1 MKAFLRDARHS
12 FRLFFQSTAIFS
24 IVNTVLLK
32 PLPIA
37 DAGRLVALVSTSV
50 DGNGERGE
58 ETAASPAK
66 FEHWRS
72 QSAVLQ
78 DVAAY
83 LGGVMNYTG
92 GDVVEAWRS
101 TKASADIF
109 RCWGLPILR
118 GRGFTREE
126 DLPHGPLVTLLSQ
139 DLWKRRFASDPQ
151 VLGQAISLN
160 GESYKVI
167 GIVGDDPVGEFEP
180 PADVYVP
187 FQMDPETIGIEPK
200 S

>member
-12 FRLFFQSTAIFS
+12 FRLFFKSTAIFS

-58 ETAASPAK
+58 ETAAPPAK

-151 VLGQAISLN
+151 VLGQAIS
-160 GESYKVI
+160 
-167 GIVGDDPVGEFEP
+167 
-180 PADVYVP
+180 
-187 FQMDPETIGIEPK
+187 PERRVVQGHRDRGGR
-200 S
+200 SGG